1 MKSRILA
8 SNNTL
13 KNWNLIFTSSGKYFF
28 YNDQSG
34 ERCWIPPVEV
44 IEFIKKSSRNMEFF
58 FDPFHIEDE
67 EFNESDNE
75 DSENSEDNKDSK
87 DNEDNGESRDIEAQ
101 SHDHA
106 QSRADSQLLEDQFKL
121 YLLKNSVDPFA
132 PWPSILS
139 SHGSSPEFLAIPSDR
154 RRQDLFK
161 QVCPLLIDQKR
172 ENSRRK
178 LEEAKE
184 WWRQVKEENWR
195 VNASWFQV
203 TKKVKGNQK
212 FALLN
217 EKECEKEYKNKK

>member
-1 MKSRILA
+1 MVFGSKPIINSNKSRIVA

-44 IEFIKKSSRNMEFF
+44 TEFIKKSSRNIELF

-67 EFNESDNE
+67 ESIESD
-75 DSENSEDNKDSK
+75 KDI
-87 DNEDNGESRDIEAQ
+87 EDNGDSGDN
-101 SHDHA
+101 
-106 QSRADSQLLEDQFKL
+106 DSQAQVQVKDQTDSQFLEDQFKL

-139 SHGSSPEFLAIPSDR
+139 SHGSAPEFLAIPSDR

-172 ENSRRK
+172 EHSRKK

-203 TKKVKGNQK
+203 IKKVKGNQK

>member
-1 MKSRILA
+1 
-8 SNNTL
+8 
-13 KNWNLIFTSSGKYFF
+13 
-28 YNDQSG
+28 
-34 ERCWIPPVEV
+34 
-44 IEFIKKSSRNMEFF
+44 MELF

-67 EFNESDNE
+67 EFNESYNE
-75 DSENSEDNKDSK
+75 DNENSEDNGDSK
-87 DNEDNGESRDIEAQ
+87 DNEDNDFLAQ
-101 SHDHA
+101 S
-106 QSRADSQLLEDQFKL
+106 QADSQLLEDQFKL

-139 SHGSSPEFLAIPSDR
+139 SHGSAPEFLAIPSDR

-172 ENSRRK
+172 EHSRKK

-203 TKKVKGNQK
+203 IKKVKGNQK

-217 EKECEKEYKNKK
+217 EKECEKEYKNKKWKMKQNEKIND